1 VQDAFSTVEL
11 GQGYELGG
19 YSIEAP
25 LSAGAMGAVYR
36 AVRREDNTPVAIK
49 RLLDTRHLARFEI
62 EARLLRSLQHPR
74 VVDVTDYFQHD
85 TGVYLV
91 MEMIK
96 GDDLGGILKEKGSPG
111 LPIDEAIEYTRQAC
125 EALQYV
131 HDQQIVH
138 RDVKPANLINAPDKD
153 GVVLVDFGVARQLG
167 EEEEQVDQGTVGI
180 GTPRYMAPEVFAGG
194 TVSPRADV
202 FSLAAT
208 LWTLLTGKPPVYGDA
223 TPLSSVAP
231 GASKELEQCLRAG
244 LELLPER
251 RMASAASFAKALGV
265 PLAAERGEALVVSAV
280 DRPDVSA
287 NLLEAI
293 VKAAAG
299 VFTAAACSIS
309 LVDPITNEL
318 VYQAS
323 FGAGAKEIVGVRLPP
338 GKGLAG
344 SVVESGLGLAV
355 PECRTDPRF
364 QSQIAAGTGYVPYTM
379 LLVPLKQDDRTL
391 GVLSVLDRRDG
402 EPYTLDDLPR
412 GELFAELTVTALG
425 IDPGQYHTFAPAT
438 VGTATAATTPEP
450 APTKPS
456 APPAARDDEPGIA
469 DQGTV
474 A

>member
-1 VQDAFSTVEL
+1 MDAFSAVEL
-11 GQGYELGG
+11 GEGYQLDG
-19 YSIEAP
+19 YDIEAP

-36 AVRREDNTPVAIK
+36 AHRREDSEPVAIK

-62 EARLLRSLQHPR
+62 EARLLRSLHHPR
-74 VVDVTDYFQHD
+74 VVNVTDYFTHE

-96 GDDLGGILKEKGSPG
+96 GEELGVILKEKGSPG
-111 LPIDEAIEYTRQAC
+111 LPVDDAIEYTRQAC

-138 RDVKPANLINAPDKD
+138 RDIKPANLINAPDKG
-153 GVVLVDFGVARQLG
+153 GVVLVDFGVARQIG
-167 EEEEQVDQGTVGI
+167 EEEQVDQGTVGI

-194 TVSPRADV
+194 TVSPRSDV

-208 LWTLLTGKPPVYGDA
+208 LWTLLTGKPPVYGDQ

-231 GASKELEQCLRAG
+231 GASTSLEQCLRAG

-344 SVVESGLGLAV
+344 SVVQSGEGLAV
-355 PECRTDPRF
+355 PDCRNDPRF
-364 QSQIAAGTGYVPYTM
+364 QAQIAAGTGYVPYTM
-379 LLVPLKQDDRTL
+379 LLVPLKQDDRTI

-402 EPYTLDDLPR
+402 EPYTLDDLPS

-425 IDPGQYHTFAPAT
+425 IDPGQYHTFAP
-438 VGTATAATTPEP
+438 TTPG
-450 APTKPS
+450 APTV
-456 APPAARDDEPGIA
+456 APPPPPAEPEPPSVA

-474 A
+474 VE